1 VNIRVKNTAPAA
13 DTHAHSDMGARVMLA
28 VLCFIWGTTWS
39 IMKVVLG
46 EVSPLSMRAVV
57 SAMGALTLYLL
68 CVVTRRSLKVPSA
81 KAWGHIFIASQLNIV
96 GFCLLGTFAQLTAA
110 TSRVTILAYTMPVWS
125 VILAW
130 PILGERPNGVQAA
143 ALTLCAVGLAVLIYP
158 LTGNGLPL
166 GIILAALTGFSWAAG
181 TVYLKWARIE
191 ADVMG
196 VASWQMTIAFVVMTA
211 FMFAFEGPLN
221 VSGARTDGWLGM
233 IWTGVIGN
241 GIAYALWFP
250 AARRLSAV
258 AASVGVLAVPVIG
271 VVQAFLILGEVPT
284 VPDMIGFALIFA
296 ASALVLLTR
305 QTTAEATP

>member
-1 VNIRVKNTAPAA
+1 VNIQVKNAAPVA
-13 DTHAHSDMGARVMLA
+13 DTPAHSDMGARIMLG

-39 IMKVVLG
+39 VMKIVLG
-46 EVSPLSMRAVV
+46 EVPPLSMRAVV

-68 CVVTRRSLKVPSA
+68 CVVMRRSLKVPSA
-81 KAWGHIFIASQLNIV
+81 KAWVHIFIAAQLNIV

-130 PILGERPNGVQAA
+130 PILGERPNAVQAA
-143 ALTLCAVGLAVLIYP
+143 ALALCAAGLAVLIYP
-158 LTGNGLPL
+158 LAGNGLPL

-181 TVYLKWARIE
+181 TVYLKWAHID

-211 FMFAFEGPLN
+211 FMFAFEGSLHI
-221 VSGARTDGWLGM
+221 SGARTDGWLGM
-233 IWTGVIGN
+233 IWTGIIGN
-241 GIAYALWFP
+241 GVAYALWFP

-284 VPDMIGFALIFA
+284 VPDMIGFALIFT